1 MAFLASCAGS
11 QSAVRTENALPRAAV
26 PAQQAPE
33 TPPAPSEVKPET
45 SPIPA
50 EVKSEA
56 KPESPPMPAEV
67 KPKTPVHE
75 VTQPPEIPFPPAIDV
90 AVQRVKQNQPDIE
103 KYFVLDTQTSDITVM
118 ENVSEQSEDFVVVYD
133 LMNAVPDGNER
144 FTVSFSVTGKQSD
157 EARRGTLLWDIRTD
171 KSGLLLALDDNYL
184 DVWTQYLDLFD
195 RYGARITFFIQG
207 HADAFCNL
215 ALQRGHDVGY
225 HSINHL
231 NLPKVSHEVFVE
243 ETTSD
248 IGSWRNAGI
257 PLLSFA
263 YPFGLSESWMHEE
276 LLKHFKILRGYGVTF
291 RVYDRATIQ
300 QGYISSR
307 AIDNILFKKDED
319 FEAAIILMFRT
330 LKFIGRE
337 RILPL
342 TTHTIADDADWGI
355 TPARMEYVLKTARD
369 LRLVFYR
376 YSDLIETEAR

>member
-1 MAFLASCAGS
+1 MKTSRFFLYIWLVVSLVSCAGS
-11 QSAVRTENALPRAAV
+11 QSAVRTENV
-26 PAQQAPE
+26 
-33 TPPAPSEVKPET
+33 PPAPAQ
-45 SPIPA
+45 PA
-50 EVKSEA
+50 KQA
-56 KPESPPMPAEV
+56 PPRPAEV
-67 KPKTPVHE
+67 KPQTPPIPTE
-75 VTQPPEIPFPPAIDV
+75 AAPQPPETPVLPAIDG
-90 AVQRVKQNQPDIE
+90 AVLRVKQNQPDIE
-103 KYFVLDTQTSDITVM
+103 KYFVLNAETSGITVM
-118 ENVSEQSEDFVVVYD
+118 ANVSEQAEDFVVTYD
-133 LMNAVPDGNER
+133 LLNAVPDGNDR

-157 EARRGTLLWDIRTD
+157 ESRSNTLLWDLRED
-171 KSGLLLALDDNYL
+171 KTGLLLALDDNYM
-184 DVWTQYLDLFD
+184 DVWTQYLALFD

-207 HADAFCNL
+207 YANAFCKL

-231 NLPKVSHEVFVE
+231 NLSKVSHEVFVE

-248 IGSWRNAGI
+248 IGNWRDAGI

-307 AIDNILFKKDED
+307 AIDNILFKTDAD
-319 FEAAIILMFRT
+319 FESMITLMFRT
-330 LKFIGRE
+330 LKFLGRE

-342 TTHTIADDADWGI
+342 TTHTIAPDVDWGI
-355 TPARMEYVLKTARD
+355 TPSRLEYVLKTAHD

-376 YSDLIETEAR
+376 YSDVIKP